1 MKTYTSV
8 CPYDCPDAC
17 GLVVSVDDGRVV
29 SVAGDGAHPF
39 TRGTLCPKMAHYER
53 TVHSPRRLTTPLKRT
68 GPKGSGQFAPISWD
82 QALAEIAE
90 RWKAIIADCGAEAI
104 LPYSY
109 AGTMG
114 IVQHDALHGLFY
126 RLGASE
132 LDRTICAPAK
142 GQGFKDVMG
151 STMPTAPQ
159 EAQDS
164 DCIFLWSLHMV
175 ATNIHFRHDVEA
187 ARRKGA
193 VVWCIDTYRHKTADL
208 ADHFVAVRPG
218 TDGALVLGMMYVLD
232 RDGLADEAFLAANVL
247 GWDELKVQVLPK
259 YTPEAVQAITGVPA
273 ATVVALAQAYGQ
285 ARAPFIRLGSGQS
298 RYRNGAMTTRL
309 ITCLPAVVGAWG
321 KKGAGLLT
329 SASASKAYN
338 KEIVTHSDWKQARQA
353 HRQHVLSRP
362 GLDGR

>member
-17 GLVVSVDDGRVV
+17 GLVVTVDDDRVV
-29 SVAGDGAHPF
+29 SVAGDGSHPF

-53 TVHSPRRLTTPLKRT
+53 TVHSPRRLITPLKRT
-68 GPKGSGQFAPISWD
+68 GPKGSGQFAPISWE

-90 RWKAIIADCGAEAI
+90 RWKAIMADVGAEAI

-126 RLGASE
+126 HLGASE

-142 GQGFKDVMG
+142 GRGFKDVMG
-151 STMPTAPQ
+151 NTMPTAPQ

-208 ADHFVAVRPG
+208 ADHFVVVRPG

-329 SASASKAYN
+329 SAFGVES
-338 KEIVTHSDWKQARQA
+338 
-353 HRQHVLSRP
+353 L
-362 GLDGR
+362 